1 MDYYISAGIS
11 MTSRQLG
18 RDSQVWDPGAR
29 ILIYSDN
36 NNNNNNNNTGLSPG
50 GGHLNVSVNYN
61 VNAKEKNRSS
71 CIMHQSSKP
80 VSTRASPNKSQD
92 SGFSDSGES
101 ESSSA
106 NSEANKGEKICG
118 FWPARNKSQNNF
130 GDEG

>member
-1 MDYYISAGIS
+1 

-29 ILIYSDN
+29 ILIYSEHN
-36 NNNNNNNNTGLSPG
+36 NNIINNNNTVTGLSPS
-50 GGHLNVSVNYN
+50 GGHLNVCVNYN

-71 CIMHQSSKP
+71 FMMHQSSKP

-101 ESSSA
+101 ESSEAA
-106 NSEANKGEKICG
+106 NRGETDWG
-118 FWPARNKSQNNF
+118 
-130 GDEG
+130 

>member
-1 MDYYISAGIS
+1 

-36 NNNNNNNNTGLSPG
+36 NNNNNNNSVTGLSPS
-50 GGHLNVSVNYN
+50 GGHLNVCVNYN

-71 CIMHQSSKP
+71 FVHQSSKP

-101 ESSSA
+101 EASTA
-106 NSEANKGEKICG
+106 TSEARTGEKRLGI
-118 FWPARNKSQNNF
+118 N
-130 GDEG
+130 DEASDLRDN

>member
-1 MDYYISAGIS
+1 

-29 ILIYSDN
+29 ILIYSEHNNIHN
-36 NNNNNNNNTGLSPG
+36 NNNSVTGLSPSSS
-50 GGHLNVSVNYN
+50 GHLNVCVNYN

-71 CIMHQSSKP
+71 FMMHQSSKP

-101 ESSSA
+101 EASGA
-106 NSEANKGEKICG
+106 TSEARTGEGKLGI
-118 FWPARNKSQNNF
+118 
-130 GDEG
+130 